1 MEISRKLNAWLKSI
15 RSKPM
20 AKKSKPFDAA
30 RYLDSDEAI
39 AAYITE
45 ALRTYDLQLV
55 THAIGV
61 AAKAK
66 GMTKIAE
73 KTGLSRESLYKA
85 ISADGNQ
92 NFDTILRV
100 VKVLGFQLRAV
111 YVSNNDKETRKLLS
125 S

>member
-85 ISADGNQ
+85 LSADGNP

-100 VKVLGFQLRAV
+100 VTALGLQLGAEPVSPSKKRAA
-111 YVSNNDKETRKLLS
+111 
-125 S
+125 